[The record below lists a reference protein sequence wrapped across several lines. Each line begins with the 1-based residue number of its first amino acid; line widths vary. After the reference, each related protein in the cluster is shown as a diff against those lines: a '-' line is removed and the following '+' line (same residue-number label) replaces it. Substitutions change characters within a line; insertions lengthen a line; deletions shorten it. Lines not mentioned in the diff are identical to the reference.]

1 MDYKVSVV
9 VPIFNIFPY
18 LEDCINSILEQTYD
32 NIEIVLVDDGSTD
45 DSGRLCE
52 EYSEKYENII
62 VVHQVNAGLGMARN
76 TGIRNAKGDYI
87 CFVDGDDYISKDHV
101 SNLMSRIIQEGTDA
115 CYGGYQQQKGEV
127 FIEQKNPLSGL
138 YLDKQRILHEFIPRM
153 CGKLDYHC
161 VDEVPMS
168 VCMSIYSM
176 QILKDNCLLFN
187 SERKL
192 ISEDFVFNLDFLEH
206 SNSISVSESCGY
218 FYRNNEG
225 SLTKKYL
232 GDRLMKQID
241 FTKYIIARTKKIRCL

>member
-87 CFVDGDDYISKDHV
+87 CFVDGDDYISKD
-101 SNLMSRIIQEGTDA
+101 L
-115 CYGGYQQQKGEV
+115 
-127 FIEQKNPLSGL
+127 FLKNKLSL
-138 YLDKQRILHEFIPRM
+138 
-153 CGKLDYHC
+153 
-161 VDEVPMS
+161 
-168 VCMSIYSM
+168 
-176 QILKDNCLLFN
+176 
-187 SERKL
+187 
-192 ISEDFVFNLDFLEH
+192 
-206 SNSISVSESCGY
+206 
-218 FYRNNEG
+218 
-225 SLTKKYL
+225 
-232 GDRLMKQID
+232 
-241 FTKYIIARTKKIRCL
+241 